1 MSCSPFKSAPS
12 RSAKNCKKVPGA
24 GVTTGAGVT
33 NCSFPPIRHPRRSFG
48 RSINSHSLGRQPKG
62 QFRLPI
68 NSHYPFPRVPEGSFE
83 CHSCLVMN
91 YIANNRYPHNP
102 KVEGSNPS
110 PATKQ
115 EWKNIRGLIIPQGGI
130 EGSNPS
136 PATKQGWKNIRGL
149 IIPQGGIEGSNPSP
163 ASNWL
168 LPNQPYFVYVLW
180 SERGRRFYVGLSE
193 DPEKR
198 LNQHNTAWSGWTA
211 RHQPWRLVNFKK
223 CGNYREAR
231 KYEIELK
238 AQKLGRG
245 FFSRTGL
252 RPEEYSRGS

>member
-1 MSCSPFKSAPS
+1 
-12 RSAKNCKKVPGA
+12 
-24 GVTTGAGVT
+24 
-33 NCSFPPIRHPRRSFG
+33 
-48 RSINSHSLGRQPKG
+48 
-62 QFRLPI
+62 
-68 NSHYPFPRVPEGSFE
+68 
-83 CHSCLVMN
+83 MN

-136 PATKQGWKNIRGL
+136 PATKQGWKNIRGLIIPQGGIEGSNPSPATKQGWKNIRGLIIPQGGIEGSNPSPASKQGWKNIRGL